1 MISVFIYRDTEDFG
15 HWRWKAGPQNRIMLS
30 EEEPTY
36 PQSSG
41 QGAGPSDKKHT
52 CHVRSEPTP
61 AMVLPPDADEDV
73 KAFIGSIIPDSYD
86 KASRSLAM
94 RKFIGVVREK
104 IGLCP
109 EVSGLRDEPLAVFI
123 HFGGEGYGNYN
134 IRLHEA
140 WEGLQDDSV
149 KQRFLCFAI
158 TRGGTNGNIINEAWL
173 RHEDGTIVLD
183 LPDSLE
189 QVKAVLSKG
198 CKEVWNI
205 PLPQPFSSVEAV
217 PMAPPTAKEGKASQ
231 RDEAHIVSKTS
242 TPTHSNDESDG
253 SNDGDAKEAGNC
265 IKIHVDTRLA
275 CALKWMI
282 AVGMFSGFV
291 LAWVK
296 CFLVHSVVATLGF
309 GGLGLLFLVIA
320 VGLLLK
326 THEEADLASVQE
338 AMLALK
344 AHADKLEAQVKETEA
359 EKFATENEAKADKV
373 ALKNAFLVSPK
384 AARVLVA
391 GIAGP
396 KAPPAQTKP

>member
-1 MISVFIYRDTEDFG
+1 MISVFVFRDTTDFRDW
-15 HWRWKAGPQNRIMLS
+15 HWKAGPDGEDSLR
-30 EEEPTY
+30 
-36 PQSSG
+36 
-41 QGAGPSDKKHT
+41 KKANCLIPKRLK
-52 CHVRSEPTP
+52 CHVRSFPSP
-61 AMVLPPDADEDV
+61 AMVLPPEDGSV
-73 KAFIGSIIPDSYD
+73 SAFTACIKKDS
-86 KASRSLAM
+86 ATAGERATAM
-94 RKFIGVVREK
+94 KEFIVALREK
-104 IGLCP
+104 IELCQD
-109 EVSGLRDEPLAVFI
+109 VSRLKDDPLCVFI

-140 WEGLQDDSV
+140 WEGLQDDNV

-158 TRGGTNGNIINEAWL
+158 TRGGTNGNIINEDWL
-173 RHEDGTIVLD
+173 RRESGAIVLD
-183 LPDSLE
+183 LPDSQE
-189 QVKAVLSKG
+189 QVKAVLLKG

-205 PLPQPFSSVEAV
+205 PLPQPFSSGEAV
-217 PMAPPTAKEGKASQ
+217 PKAPPTGKESKTSE
-231 RDEAHIVSKTS
+231 RDEAHEAHIVSKTS
-242 TPTHSNDESDG
+242 TPASYNEESDG

-265 IKIHVDTRLA
+265 KKICVNTRLT

-296 CFLVHSVVATLGF
+296 CFLVHSVVAALGF
-309 GGLGLLFLVIA
+309 GGLGLVFLVVS

-359 EKFATENEAKADKV
+359 EKFATENEAKADKA